1 MQQLENQE
9 ESLIDQMSKVKREA
23 WLNIYNDFLQ
33 SRNPYKPGIDEE
45 VVGDNMPLFNDQAY
59 NKVRSKE
66 DFYELFRDW

>member
-1 MQQLENQE
+1 
-9 ESLIDQMSKVKREA
+9 MSKVKREA